1 MFEYFEHVITV
12 ILISYLQI
20 WFYSKLIII
29 LVILEEK

>member
-1 MFEYFEHVITV
+1 MFEYFEHVIII